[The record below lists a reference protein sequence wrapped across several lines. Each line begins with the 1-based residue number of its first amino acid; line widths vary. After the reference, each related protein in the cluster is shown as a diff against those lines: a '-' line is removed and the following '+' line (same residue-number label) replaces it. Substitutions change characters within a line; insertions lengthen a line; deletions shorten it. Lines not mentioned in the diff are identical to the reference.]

1 MQTYLYFNRFST
13 TVLLLFL
20 DPIQKSPLRLIPRL
34 IHLPWG
40 VAAPQVSGDITD
52 RCLMSSRNVFRS
64 DPGAGSTRS
73 GPVVGAEPPL
83 VTGLCPATGR
93 SQGAVCGVF
102 PKVRNLTDGGSTL
115 MTYPPLKGP
124 SSYTTLAGWGVR
136 GVRVSTT

>member
-40 VAAPQVSGDITD
+40 VAAPQVSGNITD

-73 GPVVGAEPPL
+73 GPWWVQSPLWSQVCALPQEGARELAAVSFPRSGILRMGAPP
-83 VTGLCPATGR
+83 
-93 SQGAVCGVF
+93 S
-102 PKVRNLTDGGSTL
+102 
-115 MTYPPLKGP
+115 
-124 SSYTTLAGWGVR
+124 
-136 GVRVSTT
+136 